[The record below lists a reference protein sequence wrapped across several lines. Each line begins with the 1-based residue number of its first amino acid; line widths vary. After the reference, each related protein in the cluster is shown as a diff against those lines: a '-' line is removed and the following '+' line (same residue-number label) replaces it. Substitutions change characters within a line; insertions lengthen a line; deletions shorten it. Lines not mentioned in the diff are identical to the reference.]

1 VQLAFIDAAGVVGY
15 FSSIGVI
22 KCVAKPTVSLA
33 NFNTY
38 DTNQYNNEFVGV
50 YEQDPTYGDSTEKV
64 YSYEFNLWDSDN
76 NLLATSGVQV
86 HDSTQDVS
94 SYASRDIFRTYK
106 IIPDG
111 TMGYIQYTVTTLNN
125 LTISSPKY

>member
-1 VQLAFIDAAGVVGY
+1 MATNTYIVAKETLAPDWTNQVVNINLDAEEAAKINEGQYYKVQLAFIDAAGVVGY

-50 YEQDPTYGDSTEKV
+50 Y
-64 YSYEFNLWDSDN
+64 
-76 NLLATSGVQV
+76 
-86 HDSTQDVS
+86 
-94 SYASRDIFRTYK
+94 
-106 IIPDG
+106 
-111 TMGYIQYTVTTLNN
+111 
-125 LTISSPKY
+125 